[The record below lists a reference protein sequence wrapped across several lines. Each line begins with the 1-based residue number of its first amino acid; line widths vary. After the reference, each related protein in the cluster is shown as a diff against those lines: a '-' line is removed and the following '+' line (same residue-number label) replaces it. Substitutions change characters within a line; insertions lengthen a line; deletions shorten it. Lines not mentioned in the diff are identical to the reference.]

1 MPEEKVFVR
10 TIRLPT
16 SGLVRLVITDYNK
29 VVMFIVYLIRQDI
42 ESLFKG
48 CLKKLRIKP
57 K

>member
-1 MPEEKVFVR
+1 
-10 TIRLPT
+10 
-16 SGLVRLVITDYNK
+16 LVRLVITDYNK